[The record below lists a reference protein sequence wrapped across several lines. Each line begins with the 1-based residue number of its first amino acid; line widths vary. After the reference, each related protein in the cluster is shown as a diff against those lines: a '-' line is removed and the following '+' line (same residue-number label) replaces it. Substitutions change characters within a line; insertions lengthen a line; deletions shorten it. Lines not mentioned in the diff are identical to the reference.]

1 MVRAIAA
8 RSSGR
13 SSSARTSLVTSS
25 RPRNGEIGDCD
36 GCATTAGIW
45 DPSSVIGSAAVLY
58 ERPTV
63 KKAAGGAPKPPPPA
77 RLLPP
82 PPPPPPPPPSPP
94 GPPPP
99 PPPRGGG
106 PPPPPPPPPPP
117 TLAPPSL

>member
-63 KKAAGGAPKPPPPA
+63 KKAAGAARKPPPP
-77 RLLPP
+77 RRHLRPP
-82 PPPPPPPPPSPP
+82 RPRPRAPPSPR
-94 GPPPP
+94 GPPP
-99 PPPRGGG
+99 PPPRGGRR
-106 PPPPPPPPPPP
+106 PPPP
-117 TLAPPSL
+117 